1 MFTSLTASSAP
12 PVPEAPR
19 TWIKF
24 TKTHILMDEADTTP
38 ILEATGTL
46 GLEQTIRNFVTIDL
60 ENLLGARG
68 HGLRYGSRN
77 DGEQP

>member
-1 MFTSLTASSAP
+1 
-12 PVPEAPR
+12 
-19 TWIKF
+19 
-24 TKTHILMDEADTTP
+24 MDEADTTP